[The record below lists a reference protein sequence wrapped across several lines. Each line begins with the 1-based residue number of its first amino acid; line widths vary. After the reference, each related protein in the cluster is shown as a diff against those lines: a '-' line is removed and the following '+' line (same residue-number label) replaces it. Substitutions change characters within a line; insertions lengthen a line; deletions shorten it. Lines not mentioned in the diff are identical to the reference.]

1 MATVLCVGIAT
12 LDYIYA
18 LDEMPRVA
26 EKHRARDLVITSG
39 GIAANAAVAIARLGG
54 EAIFAGRLGDDAV
67 AVEILNALHAEDVRC
82 SFVRG
87 FPGVKSPV
95 STILVDRHGER
106 LLISYRDGSLPSDP
120 SWLPE
125 ELPPRVDA
133 VLGDTRWEEAAARM
147 FAAARRVGK
156 PAVLDGD
163 KAPKHPSILSDATH
177 VAFSAQGLRELTG
190 ESDPRGGLEKLRD
203 QMATGDTWF
212 AVTVGAEGVYFLE
225 NGDVAHAPAFP
236 VEAVD
241 TLGAGDVWHGAFALA
256 LAEGAGEREAISFA
270 SATSALK
277 CLTFGG
283 RNGSPRRPQVL
294 AFLKERG
301 AL

>member
-1 MATVLCVGIAT
+1 MTTVLCVGIAT
-12 LDYIYA
+12 LDYIYRVE
-18 LDEMPRVA
+18 EMPKAA
-26 EKHRARDLVITSG
+26 EKHRALDLVITSG
-39 GIAANAAVAIARLGG
+39 GIAANAAVAVARLGG
-54 EAIFAGRLGDDAV
+54 QAVFGGRLGDDAV

-82 SFVRG
+82 SYVRG

-106 LLISYRDGSLPSDP
+106 MVVSYRDRSLPEDA
-120 SWLPE
+120 SWLPQ
-125 ELPPRVDA
+125 ELPPDVDA

-147 FAAARRVGK
+147 FRAARRAGR

-163 KAPKHPSILSDATH
+163 RAPEHPTVMQDATH

-190 ESDPRGGLEKLRD
+190 ERDPRQGLLALRQRAQD
-203 QMATGDTWF
+203 VWF
-212 AVTVGAEGVYFLE
+212 AVTVGAEGVYYLE
-225 NGDVAHAPAFP
+225 NGEVRHAPAFP
-236 VEAVD
+236 VAAVD

-256 LAEGAGEREAISFA
+256 LAEGMPIRRAIDFA
-270 SATSALK
+270 SAASALK

-283 RNGSPRRPQVL
+283 RNGAPRRGDVM
-294 AFLKERG
+294 AFLAGRG